1 MGVGDTEEQ
10 DMAHSMIRL
19 YGRDAESVAAGHA
32 ETHADMGDAAKSEK
46 WRRIAALVS
55 RMRVRLETG

>member
-1 MGVGDTEEQ
+1 MV
-10 DMAHSMIRL
+10 RL

-46 WRRIAALVS
+46 WRRIAGQIS
-55 RMRVRLETG
+55 RMRVRLEIG